1 MNTLYVTPVAR
12 FAYSVLFDLF
22 MILSPKVQKYLQKRL
37 KRPKEKGKM
46 QGRDGMREEV
56 GYKNALKNS
65 INVMIYPL
73 SNPLYAQNHHRLR
86 SCSASANGRTGS
98 VSPIQAGVSGKTA
111 GRGEQVFDMS
121 NCCSGKLTFLET
133 VVLGNF
139 LQGKILWEITS
150 EKLPTN
156 NPPIHSSIHLSIY
169 QLVHT
174 H

>member
-22 MILSPKVQKYLQKRL
+22 MILSPKVQKYLQKQL

-86 SCSASANGRTGS
+86 SCSVSANGRTGS

-121 NCCSGKLTFLET
+121 NCCSWKLSFLED

-139 LQGKILWEITS
+139 LLGNYL
-150 EKLPTN
+150 
-156 NPPIHSSIHLSIY
+156 
-169 QLVHT
+169 
-174 H
+174 